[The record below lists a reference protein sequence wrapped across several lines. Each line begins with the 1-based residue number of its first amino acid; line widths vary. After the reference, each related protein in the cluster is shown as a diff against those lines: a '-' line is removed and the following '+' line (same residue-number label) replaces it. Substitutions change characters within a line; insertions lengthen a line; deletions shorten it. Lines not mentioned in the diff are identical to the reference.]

1 MSAASILAGFIWG
14 GAVLV
19 GPGDVVPVGGIDG
32 APAAPMV
39 LAGEIVIS
47 SHPKAS
53 DPAATTEKD
62 ASRQMESAR
71 EHRTGQTS
79 STTPTVI
86 VVPEDDEGMLSPRRS
101 GSGAAE
107 HSSRARTYRQIDSS
121 SGAVMPPLSVPDA
134 SMPGVKMENASQ
146 RARDNRNRAT
156 EYRTGETR
164 IGNQVAV
171 VGKDGL
177 PIIDCSATENAA
189 GRIGDDTRSGS
200 VIILIQDRN
209 QIRVRCR

>member
-1 MSAASILAGFIWG
+1 MSAASILAGVVWG
-14 GAVLV
+14 GAVLA
-19 GPGDVVPVGGIDG
+19 GAGDIALGSDVDRT
-32 APAAPMV
+32 PAAPMI

-53 DPAATTEKD
+53 DSATTSEKD
-62 ASRQMESAR
+62 ATRQMEAAR
-71 EHRTGQTS
+71 EHRTGQA
-79 STTPTVI
+79 STPAVI

-107 HSSRARTYRQIDSS
+107 HSSRARTYRQIDTS
-121 SGAVMPPLSVPDA
+121 SGVVAPQLMAPDA
-134 SMPGVKMENASQ
+134 APGSKIESSTQ

-156 EYRTGETR
+156 EYRTGEAR

-177 PIIDCSATENAA
+177 PIIDCSATENVA

-200 VIILIQDRN
+200 VVILIQDRN